1 MTRHRRSRI
10 VELVRQHG
18 AVRVGELA
26 DQFDVSEVTIRSD
39 LEQLER
45 DGQLI
50 RDRGGA
56 IAAPSTPVRS
66 LLRVDQRATLNL
78 DAKRRIGLAAAT
90 LVEPGDTIILDAGT
104 TAIEAARGVAGITP
118 LTVLTNALN
127 VALELGA
134 HSEAR
139 VILLGGTLNR
149 EASSTVG
156 AQAEQHVGEFI
167 AQKLFLGA
175 QAVDFEHGL
184 TDTTPEIAQVKRA
197 MIRAARRVILLVDSS
212 KWGCSGFSKVAPLT
226 ALDTIITDSALPAE
240 ARAAIEQLGIE
251 LIVA

>member
-1 MTRHRRSRI
+1 MTRHRRTRI
-10 VELVRQHG
+10 ADLVQKHG
-18 AVRVGELA
+18 AMRVGELA

-39 LEQLER
+39 LERLEK

-56 IAAPSTPVRS
+56 IAKPSTPLRS

-78 DAKRRIGLAAAT
+78 DAKRRIGSAAAR
-90 LVEPGDTIILDAGT
+90 LVESGDTIILDAGT
-104 TAIEAARGVAGITP
+104 TAIEAARSVADIAP

-134 HSEAR
+134 NSEAR

-156 AQAEQHVGEFI
+156 AQAEQHVNEFV

-175 QAVDFEHGL
+175 QAMDLEHGL

-212 KWGCSGFSKVAPLT
+212 KWGSSGFVKVAPLSE
-226 ALDTIITDSALPAE
+226 LDTIITDSALPAE

-251 LIVA
+251 LILV